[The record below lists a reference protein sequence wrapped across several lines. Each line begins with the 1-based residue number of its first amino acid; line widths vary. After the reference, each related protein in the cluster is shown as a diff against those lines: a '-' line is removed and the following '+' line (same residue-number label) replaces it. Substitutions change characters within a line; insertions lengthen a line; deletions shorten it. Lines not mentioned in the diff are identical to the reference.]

1 MRHIL
6 VLSIKYI
13 VSSMNKILS
22 KFLNLINPVY
32 HLRLASGF
40 LSHFLKNGL
49 PKLYYGVK
57 SRQYHIFLAT
67 CIGLIS
73 IISYNLGQIN
83 SLKKTPVSIK
93 ESAGLKADIFD
104 ATHNQQPATN
114 TANDTGNPNIKAPS
128 QKLDTRVVVSKNS
141 DKYHYSW
148 CSGAKRIKPENQIWF
163 TSAQEAENRGYV
175 LAGNCN

>member
-1 MRHIL
+1 
-6 VLSIKYI
+6 
-13 VSSMNKILS
+13 MNKILS

-148 CSGAKRIKPENQIWF
+148 CSGSKRIKPENQIWF

>member
-1 MRHIL
+1 M
-6 VLSIKYI
+6 K
-13 VSSMNKILS
+13 KILS

-57 SRQYHIFLAT
+57 SQQYHIFLAA

-73 IISYNLGQIN
+73 VISYNLGQIN
-83 SLKKTPVSIK
+83 SLKKTPISVK
-93 ESAGLKADIFD
+93 ESTNLKADIFD
-104 ATHNQQPATN
+104 ATHNLQPTTN
-114 TANDTGNPNIKAPS
+114 NTGNSNLKSQP

-148 CSGAKRIKPENQIWF
+148 CSGAKRIKPENQVWF
-163 TSAQEAENRGYV
+163 NSAKEAESKGYV
-175 LAGNCN
+175 LAGNCTQ

>member
-1 MRHIL
+1 
-6 VLSIKYI
+6 
-13 VSSMNKILS
+13 MNKILS

-104 ATHNQQPATN
+104 ATHNQPIRRAQGPGFIEGQP